1 MNKPKLSESATSS
14 QSQLLSLQPLVKSK
28 KEKASKVV
36 KIKEKKKR
44 GRTLKFKK
52 GSSKTVNDLE
62 SATSSDGQVA
72 SPVIEEVQVVD
83 AAVVTPSRGTK
94 LS

>member
-14 QSQLLSLQPLVKSK
+14 QSQLSSLQPLVKSK
-28 KEKASKVV
+28 KEKASKVF
-36 KIKEKKKR
+36 KIKEEKKR

-62 SATSSDGQVA
+62 SAASSDGQVK
-72 SPVIEEVQVVD
+72 SPVNEEVQVVD
-83 AAVVTPSRGTK
+83 ATVVTPSRGTK